1 MLDILEGGIALSLSN
16 ESSLRFSLEE
26 SIWFQKGQEV
36 AELISISLDPNIT
49 IQEHGPYATIRGSL
63 ELMGEYHR
71 YDDNEDE
78 KEELF
83 SVPKFVQSTQE
94 RADGTIEFL
103 HRFPVDI
110 TIPMHR
116 VQSVYDIDVLVETFD
131 YLLPERGC
139 MKLSADLIITG
150 LTVPETE
157 EKEEFIGE
165 QIREQEVEESKE
177 IAHNV
182 EESQEVY
189 KHIEENESFTELP
202 LNQNNTE
209 LATEKDD
216 TTEQADAIE
225 LSNEE
230 LEMESNEESIEVLH
244 RTTEQDVD
252 IESIDT
258 VNFLHSNVPL
268 AETKEESSSQS
279 SKALF
284 TPFQATAHKQTN
296 EEEAWEP
303 ELLESSSRSYQW
315 NHDPVEMEFL
325 ANRNEH
331 AHTQTIPHDH
341 MMVNKEVNVTHFELE
356 EKQVLESA
364 DKLKK
369 KGKDKEESSSSS
381 SSEVQVKKKKTK
393 KKSLSLTEFFAR
405 KEESDVA
412 RLKVCI
418 VQHGD
423 TLDLLSER
431 YDVSVQQLLRVNQL
445 ELNKDVYVGQVLYIP
460 MTEDSPRYH

>member
-1 MLDILEGGIALSLSN
+1 MDILEGGIALSSSN

-63 ELMGEYHR
+63 ELMGEYLR
-71 YDDNEDE
+71 YDDTENE
-78 KEELF
+78 KEEMF

-94 RADGTIEFL
+94 RADGTFEFL

-165 QIREQEVEESKE
+165 QIQEREVEASTE
-177 IAHNV
+177 AVANDDQHT
-182 EESQEVY
+182 EE
-189 KHIEENESFTELP
+189 KESFTEVP
-202 LNQNNTE
+202 LNQNSE
-209 LATEKDD
+209 MAI
-216 TTEQADAIE
+216 EQDEAIE
-225 LSNEE
+225 LSNDE
-230 LEMESNEESIEVLH
+230 LEMESNEELIEVLH
-244 RTTEQDVD
+244 RTAEQDVD
-252 IESIDT
+252 MEPIDT
-258 VNFLHSNVPL
+258 VHFLHSNVPV
-268 AETKEESSSQS
+268 AEAKEESSSQS
-279 SKALF
+279 SKDLF
-284 TPFQATAHKQTN
+284 TPFQVTAHKQAN
-296 EEEAWEP
+296 DEEAWEP

-315 NHDPVEMEFL
+315 NHDPAEMEFL
-325 ANRNEH
+325 VNRNEH
-331 AHTQTIPHDH
+331 AHAQPQPVPHDH
-341 MMVNKEVNVTHFELE
+341 MMVNNEVNVTHIELE
-356 EKQVLESA
+356 EKQVLESG

-369 KGKDKEESSSSS
+369 KHMDKEESSSS
-381 SSEVQVKKKKTK
+381 SSEVQVKKKKIK

-460 MTEDSPRYH
+460 MIEDSPRYH